1 MIANVKVM
9 LSYDYNHFEVLLAED
24 CEDLKAINELRKS
37 AQRLADEAVRQYRI
51 AKEKAAKRERAE
63 CDKEYFL
70 ERICAIQGKPI
81 GERTVDE
88 MAMLKQWD
96 DEIWQDQF
104 TYQYD
109 YEDDELNFTGGTP

>member
-51 AKEKAAKRERAE
+51 AKEKAAKREGAVYEKQQFAE
-63 CDKEYFL
+63 QIHIIRD
-70 ERICAIQGKPI
+70 KPI

-96 DEIWQDQF
+96 DEIWQDHF